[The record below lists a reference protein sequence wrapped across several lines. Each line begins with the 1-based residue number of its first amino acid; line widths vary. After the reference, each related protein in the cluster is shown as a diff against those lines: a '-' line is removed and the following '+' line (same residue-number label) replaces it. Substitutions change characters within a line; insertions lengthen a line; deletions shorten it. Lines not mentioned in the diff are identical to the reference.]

1 MKRLDKDKL
10 KQNINAIAAYDLDH
24 HKVFGSAYCVMQE
37 GRTVCQQCYGVTTA
51 EGSTPVTEH
60 TLFRLASMTKP
71 ITAVAVLLLVERGLL
86 SLSDPVSRY
95 LPEFQDL
102 NITQVA
108 EDGRFVPSGKA
119 TTPITIT
126 HLLTHTSGFGS
137 EAAKMAPITDE
148 DKATVDAYIAYHLRM
163 GLDFEPGTRQ
173 QYSGSAAFDVLVKIV
188 ETITGTDYLTFLQE
202 SLFAPCGMT
211 NTTFTPS
218 PRQWKELIALHT
230 QVDGRNAVAPT
241 RENCVHYSYPCTHY
255 LGGAG
260 LVSTLSDY
268 VRFASM
274 LLEEGKTEQGR
285 LLRQETLAL
294 LSRPYVPR
302 TVMPGWENW
311 GLGVRVIVDPAY
323 PYLPVGAYGW
333 SGAYGTHFWVD
344 PENKIA
350 AVYMKNSCVDG
361 GAWNESARF
370 FEQAVQDALTK

>member
-10 KQNINAIAAYDLDH
+10 KQNIDAIATYDFDH

-37 GRTVCQQCYGVTTA
+37 GRTVCQSCYGVTTA

-95 LPEFQDL
+95 LPEFQNLD
-102 NITQVA
+102 IIHVTD
-108 EDGRFVPSGKA
+108 DGQLVPSGKA
-119 TTPITIT
+119 STPITIT

-137 EAAKMAPITDE
+137 EATKMAAITDE
-148 DKATVDAYIAYHLRM
+148 DKATVEAYISYHLRA

-173 QYSGSAAFDVLVKIV
+173 QYSGSAAFDVLVKII
-188 ETITGTDYLTFLQE
+188 ENITDTDYLTFLQKA
-202 SLFAPCGMT
+202 LFTPCGMT
-211 NTTFTPS
+211 DTTFIPS
-218 PRQWKELIALHT
+218 SRQWEELIALHT
-230 QVDGRNAVAPT
+230 RVDGRSAVAPT
-241 RENCVHYSYPCTHY
+241 RDNCVHYSYPCTHY

-268 VRFASM
+268 TRFASM
-274 LLEEGKTEQGR
+274 LLDEGKTERGR
-285 LLRQETLAL
+285 LLQRETLAL
-294 LSRPYVPR
+294 LSIPYVPR
-302 TVMPGWENW
+302 SVMPGWENW
-311 GLGVRVIVDPAY
+311 GLGVRVIVDPVY
-323 PYLPVGAYGW
+323 PYPPVDAYGW

-344 PENKIA
+344 PENKIV

-361 GAWNESARF
+361 GAGNESARF
-370 FEQAVQDALTK
+370 FEQAVRDALTE